1 MARSPAVLIGV
12 VASVVIAV
20 QNQSAVLGFGWAAIH
35 GAGGGLLAFAPAAGA
50 WAVLWSGYAWLMH
63 VRERPAAWLF
73 AVHALGVVALNEVVL
88 PSTPFKD
95 WRKQRF
101 IRSVVVTGLRDEA
114 LPSAG
119 GNPLGIRYRFDV
131 AVPRTGQY
139 VIQTSALLPTV
150 PDELHVL
157 LFGPAGIAIE
167 PVPIQFDG
175 VFSTLARDV
184 TYGFAV
190 DLMPV
195 FAGLDERTKKPCL
208 ASAAPRGLSP
218 QDFAAALSKYR
229 DVRFLAD
236 ITVSY
241 EGDTAAAV
249 RDYVTTNGYD
259 VYAMYQAFVS
269 EGHPRCG
276 TSTGS

>member
-35 GAGGGLLAFAPAAGA
+35 GAAGGLLAFAPAAGA
-50 WAVLWSGYAWLMH
+50 WAVLWSG
-63 VRERPAAWLF
+63 
-73 AVHALGVVALNEVVL
+73 
-88 PSTPFKD
+88 
-95 WRKQRF
+95 
-101 IRSVVVTGLRDEA
+101 
-114 LPSAG
+114 
-119 GNPLGIRYRFDV
+119 
-131 AVPRTGQY
+131 
-139 VIQTSALLPTV
+139 
-150 PDELHVL
+150 
-157 LFGPAGIAIE
+157 PAGIAIQ
-167 PVPIQFDG
+167 PAPMQFG
-175 VFSTLARDV
+175 SVFSTLARDV

-208 ASAAPRGLSP
+208 AYAAPRGLSP

-276 TSTGS
+276 T